1 MSQCSN
7 CKKNLSCGCQRKVA
21 SDKKSVCNNCI
32 TAYEASLGKKVNQP
46 IPSQPPAPS
55 NKFSF

>member
-7 CKKNLSCGCQRKVA
+7 CKKNLSCGCQRKTA
-21 SDKKSVCNNCI
+21 SDKTSVCTNCI
-32 TAYEASLGKKVNQP
+32 TAYEATLKIKKTQP
-46 IPSQPPAPS
+46 VAQPPKPS